1 MPRTLKERLDDMREA
16 SAEKI
21 PADAAAVMKRAT
33 ADLAESGQVEAALGV
48 GDALPAFALPDSTG
62 ATVRSSEVLSRGP
75 LILTFFRG
83 HW

>member
-1 MPRTLKERLDDMREA
+1 MPRTLQERLDGMREA

-21 PADAAAVMKRAT
+21 PADAAAVMHRAT
-33 ADLAESGQVEAALGV
+33 ADLAESGQAGRAVGV
-48 GDALPAFALPDSTG
+48 GDALPEFALPDSTG